1 MHINTEGRS
10 DEQMEADLAEYEAH
24 MAGGSHHIEQQLKE
38 GLFTKVRF
46 CTQQDPVPSEENTK
60 QKTLMHAMSVAEPAL
75 FRNPRVFLLC
85 RGLPVA
91 VCLHTGRCK
100 RVPNDI
106 EHSRDVGG
114 LWGHFKRRR
123 LV

>member
-46 CTQQDPVPSEENTK
+46 CTQQDPVPSSADVR
-60 QKTLMHAMSVAEPAL
+60 L
-75 FRNPRVFLLC
+75 
-85 RGLPVA
+85 
-91 VCLHTGRCK
+91 K
-100 RVPNDI
+100 RI
-106 EHSRDVGG
+106 LSR
-114 LWGHFKRRR
+114 KR
-123 LV
+123 